1 MDIKYYTLDKSELYF
16 HSVFQI
22 LADLLQDCKA
32 GVKSL
37 KLEQKEIF
45 FLPKNDNS
53 PFFGFTQFSGC
64 WVLKKGKY
72 PNQKLVMEG

>member
-1 MDIKYYTLDKSELYF
+1 MDKAELYF

-37 KLEQKEIF
+37 KLEEENKN
-45 FLPKNDNS
+45 LPKNDNL

-64 WVLKKGKY
+64 WELEKRKISQSEIGD
-72 PNQKLVMEG
+72 GR

>member
-1 MDIKYYTLDKSELYF
+1 MDKAELYF

-37 KLEQKEIF
+37 KLEQKEIH
-45 FLPKNDNS
+45 FLPKNDNL

-64 WVLKKGKY
+64 WVLEKRNISQSEVGD
-72 PNQKLVMEG
+72 GR